1 MSHAVAAK
9 PINNNTAAPLL
20 VIPKLSQSPKID
32 GNLNDPSWTEA
43 AQIAN
48 FHGVKNGI
56 NMITG
61 TEKTVLK
68 IGYTDAGLFLGCTMN
83 DAALLPVNQMRH
95 GFLKR
100 FGTGYLHHQRDD
112 SLSIL
117 LLPLNSKNFNLKKSL
132 FFAMNGNGYSA
143 IKTEPYYAN
152 YFKFRGKWTRPKII
166 MRSKI
171 TDQGYWNLEVF
182 IPFKAINQLTPE
194 AGTEWL
200 MNFSRFHP
208 RLQERVH
215 WVAGSGAIDK
225 VPESLAPLTANDFGR
240 IIFGSKKS
248 PTVRVERFENSDF
261 TRKELPFTVLSKI
274 QAECDWTLQFKTI
287 AGKPQTCTGKVRLK
301 PGKNSLNALISIVPN
316 SEKFQYNLSVAVADK
331 LFYCSGWRKQQ
342 AKSATAVIKLTTKA
356 KPEIYWNG
364 KLLSGIP
371 AIINDTKL
379 PLLNAANVIALKIGN
394 KTKIQ
399 LTLTSK
405 GFPIELDGSWRYST
419 HRQKGWQAITFNDS
433 TWAPLTIINGVINIK
448 TGSGDVFIRKTI
460 LNNTTAIFPK
470 FTDNSWFINA
480 GGTDI
485 IIWTGQGVPAWNL
498 KRSLHDFRLLLDLP
512 AGLTLVGVGN
522 VTKCK
527 TSPDGPE
534 ILWGRRLEFSVKK
547 YQKITHHNR
556 VFQRYIISLKAPV
569 TISPKFYAKTAEFIC
584 SGLRFGIK
592 AAIEVKPG
600 TILPIYISSTA
611 FARNFEEFPAKIDCH
626 ILPKLSGVYP
636 KRLNFV
642 LMEPQYLC
650 LLDNREIKQAYLK
663 TIKQA
668 GINTIFA
675 GMTTDVAKKVGLN
688 QTYFF
693 NFWTDSTKRGYHGLS
708 AVAIPDFVKIHPDA
722 TGISF
727 TGKIAPTL
735 CPVYLAYDKENIWQA
750 IDKNFSIMLQRCPGL
765 NMILWDFEFPLW
777 SPRGTYTGFSKFG
790 IKTFAEKYQLK
801 QPLTPAIIK
810 AQYSKQWRE
819 FMEANFAMICRR
831 LKQLCQKY
839 KVKFSTWTGYE
850 NHPSMDCGFSLTKN
864 NPYVDIA
871 FCGYGRAIERLQI
884 TKKAVGNKLNNGILD
899 SRSITAWAPSV
910 AMLVQRTLDSRNG
923 FHLWLEGGMD
933 GAGLSNIA
941 KASQPL
947 VKYENL
953 IIDGKT
959 TPVNA
964 THGIDKNSFYCF
976 KNGQELLIAVVNNS
990 GMVKTISF
998 KRPLEFVKLSLTEFY
1013 SQQLFENEIIKFKIA
1028 PFEAAFFYGKLK

>member
-1 MSHAVAAK
+1 MSQTILAK
-9 PINNNTAAPLL
+9 PINDNISTPLL
-20 VIPKLSQSPKID
+20 VIPKLSQAPKID
-32 GNLNDPSWTEA
+32 GSLSDSSWAEA

-56 NMITG
+56 NMVTG
-61 TEKTVLK
+61 TERTVLQ
-68 IGYTDAGLFLGCTMN
+68 IGYTDAGLFIGCKMV

-95 GFLKR
+95 EFLKR
-100 FGTGYLHHQRDD
+100 FGNGYLHHQRDD

-117 LLPLNSKNFNLKKSL
+117 LLPLNSKNFDLKKSL

-143 IKTEPYYAN
+143 IKTEPYYGN
-152 YFKFRGKWTRPKII
+152 YFKFRDKWTRPKII
-166 MRSKI
+166 MQSKI

-182 IPFKAINQLTPE
+182 IPFKAINQPTPKV
-194 AGTEWL
+194 GTEWL
-200 MNFSRFHP
+200 MNFTRFHP

-225 VPESLAPLTANDFGR
+225 VPESLAPLTAKDFGQ

-248 PTVRVERFENSDF
+248 PTVKVNRFENSDF
-261 TRKELPFTVLSKI
+261 TRKKLPFTVLSKI
-274 QAECDWTLQFKTI
+274 QAECEWTLQFKT
-287 AGKPQTCTGKVRLK
+287 AADKPQICTGKVKLK
-301 PGKNSLNALISIVPN
+301 PGKNRLNALISIVPD
-316 SEKFQYNLSVAVADK
+316 SEKFQYNLSAAVAGK
-331 LFYCSGWRKQQ
+331 LLYCSGWRKQQ

-364 KLLSGIP
+364 KLLPGTP
-371 AIINDTKL
+371 ATINDTKL

-394 KTKIQ
+394 KTKIK
-399 LTLTSK
+399 LALTSN
-405 GFPIELDGSWRYST
+405 GFPIELDGSWKYST
-419 HRQKGWQAITFNDS
+419 RHQKGWQAITFNDS
-433 TWAPLTIINGVINIK
+433 AWAPLTIIDGDISVKASNGDI
-448 TGSGDVFIRKTI
+448 FIRKTI

-498 KRSLHDFRLLLDLP
+498 KRPLQDFKLFFDLP

-527 TSPDGPE
+527 TSPEGPE
-534 ILWGRRLEFSVKK
+534 ILRGRRLEFSLKK
-547 YQKITHHNR
+547 GEKITHNNR
-556 VFQRYIISLKAPV
+556 DLQRYIISLKAPV
-569 TISPKFYAKTAEFIC
+569 NISSKFYAKTMEFIC

-592 AAIEVKPG
+592 AATEIKPG

-611 FARNFEEFPAKIDCH
+611 FAGNFEEFPAKIDCH
-626 ILPKLSGVYP
+626 ILPKLNGAYP

-650 LLDNREIKQAYLK
+650 LLDSREIKLAYLK

-675 GMTTDVAKKVGLN
+675 GMTTDLAKKVGLN

-693 NFWTDSTKRGYHGLS
+693 NFWTDSVKRGYHGLS
-708 AVAIPDFVKIHPDA
+708 AVAIPDFVKSHPDA

-727 TGKIAPTL
+727 TGKTAPTL

-750 IDKNFSIMLQRCPGL
+750 IDKSFSLMLKRCPGL
-765 NMILWDFEFPLW
+765 NMIFWDFEFPLW
-777 SPRGTYTGFSKFG
+777 SSRGTYTGFSKFG

-819 FMEANFAMICRR
+819 FMEGNFAMICRR

-839 KVKFSTWTGYE
+839 QVKFSTWTGYE
-850 NHPSMDCGFSLTKN
+850 NHPSMDCGFSLAKN

-871 FCGYGRAIERLQI
+871 FCGYGRAAERLQI
-884 TKKAVGNKLNNGILD
+884 TKKAVGNKLNCGILD
-899 SRSITAWAPSV
+899 SRSITAFAPSI
-910 AMLVQRTLDSRNG
+910 ATLIQRTLDSRNG

-941 KASQPL
+941 AASQPL

-953 IIDGKT
+953 IIDGKVA
-959 TPVNA
+959 PVNEPR
-964 THGIDKNSFYCF
+964 GVDKDSFYCF
-976 KNGQELLIAVVNNS
+976 KNDKELLIAVVNNS
-990 GMVKTISF
+990 GMAKTISF
-998 KRPLEFVKLSLTEFY
+998 KRPLEFAKLPLTEFY
-1013 SQQLFENEIIKFKIA
+1013 SQQIFENEPVKLKIA
-1028 PFEAAFFYGKLK
+1028 PFKVAFFYGKLK